1 MLAKVMKPA
10 IACSEN
16 NNNMNTIN
24 IRDISS
30 SSREASNIQQG
41 HQLDTGNSREAAAET
56 IEI

>member
-1 MLAKVMKPA
+1 MLANVMKPA
-10 IACSEN
+10 VACREN
-16 NNNMNTIN
+16 KNNMDTMN

-41 HQLDTGNSREAAAET
+41 HQLDTGNSWEAAAET